1 MWNFVGRQNDIQGRY
16 DSQDGN
22 WMSGI
27 KFMDELHLGSQDN
40 LPEDV
45 LQNKGNAYYFLPF
58 LLGLIGLMYHANKD
72 RKVYVLLTLFLFTGI
87 ALKIYLNERPFEP
100 RARLC

>member
-1 MWNFVGRQNDIQGRY
+1 
-16 DSQDGN
+16 
-22 WMSGI
+22 MSGI

-45 LQNKGNAYYFLPF
+45 LQNKGETPIIFLPF

-72 RKVYVLLTLFLFTGI
+72 RKVFMY
-87 ALKIYLNERPFEP
+87 Y
-100 RARLC
+100 

>member
-1 MWNFVGRQNDIQGRY
+1 VELCGRQNDIQGRY

-45 LQNKGNAYYFLPF
+45 LQNKGKTPIIFF
-58 LLGLIGLMYHANKD
+58 HLGLIGLMYHAIK
-72 RKVYVLLTLFLFTGI
+72 RKSFLCTLTLFLFTGI

-100 RARLC
+100 RAIML

>member
-1 MWNFVGRQNDIQGRY
+1 MTYKEDN

-45 LQNKGNAYYFLPF
+45 LQNKGRN
-58 LLGLIGLMYHANKD
+58 LLFSSIPLDL
-72 RKVYVLLTLFLFTGI
+72 
-87 ALKIYLNERPFEP
+87 
-100 RARLC
+100 

>member
-45 LQNKGNAYYFLPF
+45 LQNKRETLFSSIP
-58 LLGLIGLMYHANKD
+58 LGLIGLMYHANKD
-72 RKVYVLLTLFLFTGI
+72 RKVFMY
-87 ALKIYLNERPFEP
+87 Y
-100 RARLC
+100 

>member
-1 MWNFVGRQNDIQGRY
+1 MTVIKNSKSYGDYLIIDKPTTVDNLSFMFEYQFGYMYVRYLMWNWDVRMTYKEGN

-45 LQNKGNAYYFLPF
+45 LQ
-58 LLGLIGLMYHANKD
+58 
-72 RKVYVLLTLFLFTGI
+72 
-87 ALKIYLNERPFEP
+87 
-100 RARLC
+100 

>member
-1 MWNFVGRQNDIQGRY
+1 MYVRYLMWNFVGRQNDIQRY

-27 KFMDELHLGSQDN
+27 KFMDELHLGSARHQ
-40 LPEDV
+40 
-45 LQNKGNAYYFLPF
+45 KMYYKIRAKHLLFFPF

-72 RKVYVLLTLFLFTGI
+72 RKVLCTIDSYSPVLH
-87 ALKIYLNERPFEP
+87 
-100 RARLC
+100 

>member
-45 LQNKGNAYYFLPF
+45 LQNKGETPIIFF
-58 LLGLIGLMYHANKD
+58 HSFGLIGLMYHANKD
-72 RKVYVLLTLFLFTGI
+72 RKVFMY
-87 ALKIYLNERPFEP
+87 Y
-100 RARLC
+100 

>member
-45 LQNKGNAYYFLPF
+45 LQNKAKRLLFSSIP
-58 LLGLIGLMYHANKD
+58 LGLIGLMYHANKD
-72 RKVYVLLTLFLFTGI
+72 RKVFMY
-87 ALKIYLNERPFEP
+87 Y
-100 RARLC
+100 

>member
-27 KFMDELHLGSQDN
+27 KFMNCTWVLQDN

-45 LQNKGNAYYFLPF
+45 LQNKAKRLLFSSI
-58 LLGLIGLMYHANKD
+58 LLGLIGLMYH
-72 RKVYVLLTLFLFTGI
+72 
-87 ALKIYLNERPFEP
+87 E
-100 RARLC
+100 

>member
-40 LPEDV
+40 LPADV
-45 LQNKGNAYYFLPF
+45 LKNKGRNTYYFLPF

-72 RKVYVLLTLFLFTGI
+72 RKVSVLLTLFLFTGI
-87 ALKIYLNERPFEP
+87 ALKFT
-100 RARLC
+100 

>member
-1 MWNFVGRQNDIQGRY
+1 MMWNFVESNDIQGRY

-40 LPEDV
+40 LPADV
-45 LQNKGNAYYFLPF
+45 LKTRDVTPIISFHSF
-58 LLGLIGLMYHANKD
+58 
-72 RKVYVLLTLFLFTGI
+72 
-87 ALKIYLNERPFEP
+87 
-100 RARLC
+100 

>member
-1 MWNFVGRQNDIQGRY
+1 MTYKEG

-45 LQNKGNAYYFLPF
+45 LQNKGRNAYYFLPF
-58 LLGLIGLMYHANKD
+58 LWTYRTH
-72 RKVYVLLTLFLFTGI
+72 VPC
-87 ALKIYLNERPFEP
+87 E
-100 RARLC
+100 

>member
-1 MWNFVGRQNDIQGRY
+1 MFEYQFGYMYVRYLMWNFVGRQNDIQGRY

-45 LQNKGNAYYFLPF
+45 LKNRRNAYYFLPSF
-58 LLGLIGLMYHANKD
+58 RTYRTH
-72 RKVYVLLTLFLFTGI
+72 VPC
-87 ALKIYLNERPFEP
+87 E
-100 RARLC
+100 

>member
-1 MWNFVGRQNDIQGRY
+1 MYVRYLMWNFVGRQNDIQGRY

-27 KFMDELHLGSQDN
+27 KFMDELHGFKTTYQ
-40 LPEDV
+40 
-45 LQNKGNAYYFLPF
+45 KMYYKIRAKRYFLPF

-72 RKVYVLLTLFLFTGI
+72 RKVFMY
-87 ALKIYLNERPFEP
+87 Y
-100 RARLC
+100 

>member
-1 MWNFVGRQNDIQGRY
+1 VV

-27 KFMDELHLGSQDN
+27 KFMDELHWVRKQ

-45 LQNKGNAYYFLPF
+45 LQNKRNAYYFLPF
-58 LLGLIGLMYHANKD
+58 LLGLIGHAN
-72 RKVYVLLTLFLFTGI
+72 
-87 ALKIYLNERPFEP
+87 E
-100 RARLC
+100 

>member
-1 MWNFVGRQNDIQGRY
+1 MWNFVGQNDIQGRY

-45 LQNKGNAYYFLPF
+45 LQNKRETLFSSIP
-58 LLGLIGLMYHANKD
+58 LGLIGLMYHANKD
-72 RKVYVLLTLFLFTGI
+72 RKVFMY
-87 ALKIYLNERPFEP
+87 Y
-100 RARLC
+100 

>member
-1 MWNFVGRQNDIQGRY
+1 VVVGRQNDIQGRY

-27 KFMDELHLGSQDN
+27 KFMDELHLGLQDN

-45 LQNKGNAYYFLPF
+45 QNKGETPIIFF
-58 LLGLIGLMYHANKD
+58 HS
-72 RKVYVLLTLFLFTGI
+72 F
-87 ALKIYLNERPFEP
+87 
-100 RARLC
+100 

>member
-1 MWNFVGRQNDIQGRY
+1 MYVRYLMWNFVGRQNDIQGRY

-45 LQNKGNAYYFLPF
+45 LQNKGRNAYYFLPF
-58 LLGLIGLMYHANKD
+58 LLGLIGLMYA
-72 RKVYVLLTLFLFTGI
+72 
-87 ALKIYLNERPFEP
+87 E
-100 RARLC
+100 

>member
-45 LQNKGNAYYFLPF
+45 LQNKGKHIIFPF
-58 LLGLIGLMYHANKD
+58 L
-72 RKVYVLLTLFLFTGI
+72 
-87 ALKIYLNERPFEP
+87 
-100 RARLC
+100 